1 MEEFKKKMNRYIL
14 KLLVE
19 EQNAEEIHNMNSF
32 KSKKYFDVEYD
43 LDKLMLKRKGDDYQ
57 IKFDKQLIAEDETIQ
72 LENKRIEC
80 EQNLIKL
87 RIIVK

>member
-1 MEEFKKKMNRYIL
+1 
-14 KLLVE
+14 
-19 EQNAEEIHNMNSF
+19 MNSF
-32 KSKKYFDVEYD
+32 KSKKYFDVEYN
-43 LDKLMLKRKGDDYQ
+43 LEKLMLQRKGNEYS
-57 IKFDKQLIAEDETIQ
+57 IKFDKALIAEDETIQ